1 MRGVGELQLVPIDSF
16 FVINQS
22 GVPIFSQNFNPRDVE
37 MDLVLISGFFNAI
50 HQFSSNIVDKTS
62 KSFDINYGDRTVIFL
77 SRENIMFVAIVPH
90 KTTDLGDFLHNISSV
105 FLSMYN
111 DLDFDVPIENDPQL
125 FSKFREILL
134 DHVLIQLS
142 DNLTPLLLKPIEAV
156 EPIEKQLATE
166 LRSRK
171 NIEKISKTLNVE
183 KSRIHRILLNWWT
196 LGYIEFSALPAL
208 NDILVRTPSYVRFLM
223 DGSAERK
230 KMPKKI
236 ANTESQIYFL
246 FSLLDGTRTLREIL
260 LEFPR
265 EERKGI
271 YSLLDWLHRQ
281 KAVRRRSYWERQTLK
296 TQKLIKAA
304 LSIAYNVYSSST
316 VNEVIQEQLEKK
328 STNVVGLELRLSSN
342 GKYEILHLPELYNQT
357 SLEFLSTLSRS
368 WLIVLEAMIMQFV
381 SLGKLDQFTKL
392 YLDFLEEI
400 IPERLETELISILD
414 RVLFIFE
421 ASSATIGVELDV
433 A

>member
-342 GKYEILHLPELYNQT
+342 GKYEILHLPELYHQT